1 MKSKDNT
8 LVFSEYKI
16 PRAVA
21 ALALPSMLGMLINI
35 VYNLADTFFVGQT
48 GDANQVSAVSLSMPL
63 FLLFIALGNLFGV
76 GGCAFVSRCLGE
88 GNRDIIKTISSFCI
102 YGGIG
107 AGVLLGALFIA
118 FRKPLLYF
126 IGASDASIGFAS
138 DYLMWI
144 SLGAPFIVTAITAS
158 NLIRGEGAATPA
170 VTGMI
175 IGQLTN
181 IVLDPFFILGKGD
194 KVLFFHLP
202 FGFNMGVAGAAI
214 ATVLGNVLV
223 VVYFLIYFLR
233 GKSILSITPKRFSA
247 KNGIAKGVISVGLPA
262 ALNNLLMSVSN
273 IVINMFLSHYGD
285 TAVAAMGVAM
295 KANML
300 VVMLQLGLAQGVQP
314 LVGYCYGARN
324 YTRMK
329 KSILFSML
337 CNLIIG
343 ASMTAFYI
351 FFRRQVISMFID
363 NAEVIDY
370 GTKMLTAL
378 MASGAFLGIMFIINF
393 SFQGMGKGFQSL
405 LLAVGRQG
413 VIFLPLLFIMDKLI
427 GIEGIIW
434 AQPAADY
441 VCIVMSII
449 MMVYVIKKLGKT
461 DTAKEDI
468 NEA

>member
-1 MKSKDNT
+1 MKNKDNT
-8 LVFSEYKI
+8 LVFSEYSI
-16 PRAVA
+16 PKAVA

-76 GGCAFVSRCLGE
+76 GGCAFVSRSLGE
-88 GNRDIIKTISSFCI
+88 GNRDIIKTISAFCI
-102 YGGIG
+102 YGGIM
-107 AGVLLGALFIA
+107 AGVALGAVFLI

-126 IGASDASIGFAS
+126 IGASDASIGFAT
-138 DYLMWI
+138 DYLMWV
-144 SLGAPFIVTAITAS
+144 SFGAPFIVTSITVG
-158 NLIRGEGAATPA
+158 NLIRGEGAAKA
-170 VTGMI
+170 SVTGMI

-181 IVLDPFFILGKGD
+181 IVLDPIFILGKGD
-194 KVLFFHLP
+194 KLLFFDLP
-202 FGFNMGVAGAAI
+202 FGFDMGVAGAAI
-214 ATVLGNVLV
+214 ATVLGNVVSVLFFLV
-223 VVYFLIYFLR
+223 YFLR
-233 GKSILSITPKRFSA
+233 GKSILSITPKRFA
-247 KNGIAKGVISVGLPA
+247 VKNGIAKGVISVGMPA

-314 LVGYCYGARN
+314 LVGYCYGAKN

-329 KSILFSML
+329 KSIWFSML
-337 CNLIIG
+337 CNIIIG

-363 NAEVIDY
+363 NADVIEY

-378 MASGAFLGIMFIINF
+378 MTSGAFLGIMFIINF

-405 LLAVGRQG
+405 MLAVGRQG
-413 VIFLPLLFIMDKLI
+413 VIYLPLLIIMDKLI
-427 GIEGIIW
+427 GIDGIIW
-434 AQPAADY
+434 AQPVADY
-441 VCIVMSII
+441 VC
-449 MMVYVIKKLGKT
+449 
-461 DTAKEDI
+461 
-468 NEA
+468 